1 MKGFLSRLLRL
12 GAGGGEGVLAG
23 DFCRLFGADWF
34 LRPGGAGVPATEAY
48 ERCCCTGV
56 GGAGGGAVLLDLG
69 GACGWVVGG
78 GVVGADCPV
87 GWFWGVKC
95 TA

>member
-23 DFCRLFGADWF
+23 DICRLFGADWF

-56 GGAGGGAVLLDLG
+56 EVLVAAL
-69 GACGWVVGG
+69 CYSTWVVV
-78 GVVGADCPV
+78 VVGWLVV
-87 GWFWGVKC
+87 G
-95 TA
+95 